1 MALQLAPE
9 EPEAG
14 PWRVELLSTVIDAV
28 TRRGPD
34 RSSSGRPAVL
44 AVDGRSN
51 NGKTTVAARICDV
64 VPGSVV
70 VHTDDIAFA
79 HSRFGWADLLIDGI
93 LVPVHQC
100 QPVSYRPPRWDQHG
114 REGSIAVRAGCPLV
128 IIEGDG
134 AGRREVAHLIDTLI
148 WVQADEREAGRRAA
162 ARAAIPPAGDPPAG
176 DLANK
181 DPHGV
186 PFDEDGWM
194 AEEVPFNAAERTW
207 ERADI
212 IVCGTPEIPYDP
224 STEIVIAPPPAT
236 PEK

>member
-1 MALQLAPE
+1 MQLAAE

-14 PWRVELLSTVIDAV
+14 PWRVELLSTVVNAV
-28 TRRGPD
+28 TSRGPD
-34 RSSSGRPAVL
+34 ASSSGRPAVL

-51 NGKTTVAARICDV
+51 NGKTTVAARISEM

-70 VHTDDIAFA
+70 IHTDDIAFA
-79 HSRFGWADLLIDGI
+79 HSRFGWAGLLIDGI
-93 LVPVHQC
+93 LVPVHQGRA
-100 QPVSYRPPRWDQHG
+100 VSYRPPRWDEHG
-114 REGSIAVRAGCPLV
+114 RQGSIEVPAGCPLV

-162 ARAAIPPAGDPPAG
+162 ARLANPPAG

-181 DPHGV
+181 DPDGV

-194 AEEVPFNAAERTW
+194 AEEIPFNAAQRTW

-212 IVCGTPEIPYDP
+212 IVCGTPEIPHDP
-224 STEIVIAPPPAT
+224 STEIVIAPPSGT
-236 PEK
+236 